1 MRTSHRSSE
10 ELLAEIAELRSRLE
24 QAEAALAERVR
35 AEEALRD
42 DHERLHKVFEIQTVG
57 VMFWDL
63 TTGRMTDANDTF
75 LKTMGYSRAEVEG
88 GGLTW
93 QKLTPPEY
101 FELSQAEVIKFQ
113 ASGLIGPYEKE
124 YFRKDGTR
132 QWFVFAGSSL
142 GNNSCVEFCVDI
154 SERKQVEQALRES
167 EEQFTVLIQNLQS
180 AVALIDEHGAF
191 NIVNNSF
198 LSMFHIPQGTDIL
211 NINSRDWSQW
221 QVFDEDGELLDVE
234 EHPVRKAA
242 LTGAAVQNQL
252 VAVKSPSGPDLKW
265 LLVSAAPILNE
276 GKGLHRVICTYYDIT
291 AHKEAENALKRLNET
306 LEQNVAERTAEL
318 REKDQ
323 ILLAQ
328 GRQAAMGEMIGNIA
342 HQWRQPL
349 NNLGLMLQKL
359 AMHQEMGL
367 LNDDLL
373 SESVDSS
380 MLIIKHMSN
389 TIDDFRN
396 FFKPDKE
403 RGVFGLRE
411 AVSSS
416 LSLIADRLSSLNI
429 AVVLETEQ
437 EVRVTGYQ
445 NEFAQALLNILNNAA
460 DALTEVRDGDARIW
474 ICIGARDG
482 RPFLSIRDNAGGIP
496 VEIIGKVFDPYF
508 STKGPQQGTGIGL
521 FMANNIIEKNMGG
534 KLTVTNTAD
543 GADFRI
549 EF

>member
-1 MRTSHRSSE
+1 VT
-10 ELLAEIAELRSRLE
+10 
-24 QAEAALAERVR
+24 
-35 AEEALRD
+35 
-42 DHERLHKVFEIQTVG
+42 
-57 VMFWDL
+57 
-63 TTGRMTDANDTF
+63 
-75 LKTMGYSRAEVEG
+75 
-88 GGLTW
+88 
-93 QKLTPPEY
+93 
-101 FELSQAEVIKFQ
+101 KFQ
-113 ASGLIGPYEKE
+113 ALGLIGPYEKE

-142 GNNSCVEFCVDI
+142 GNNSCVEFCIDI
-154 SERKQVEQALRES
+154 SERKRVEQALRES
-167 EEQFTVLIQNLQS
+167 EEKFTVLIQNLQS

-191 NIVNNSF
+191 SIVNNSF
-198 LSMFHIPQGTDIL
+198 LRMFDIPEGTDIL

-221 QVFDEDGELLDVE
+221 QVFDEHGELLDVE

-242 LTGAAVQNQL
+242 LSGAAVQNVL
-252 VAVKSPSGPDLKW
+252 VALKSPAAPELKW

-276 GKGLHRVICTYYDIT
+276 RKGLNRVICTYYDIT
-291 AHKEAENALKRLNET
+291 ARKEAENALKRLNET
-306 LEQNVAERTAEL
+306 LEQSVAARTAEL

-367 LNDDLL
+367 LSPELL
-373 SESVDSS
+373 TDSVDSS
-380 MLIIKHMSN
+380 MVIIKHMSN

-396 FFKPDKE
+396 FFKPDKL
-403 RGVFGLRE
+403 RGVFSLRE

-429 AVVLETEQ
+429 AVVLETEAD
-437 EVRVTGYQ
+437 VRVTGYQ

-460 DALTEVRDGDARIW
+460 DALTDRRGRDPRIW
-474 ICIGARDG
+474 ICIGEHGG
-482 RPFLSIRDNAGGIP
+482 RAFLSIRDNAGGIP
-496 VEIIGKVFDPYF
+496 VDIIGKVFDPYF
-508 STKGPQQGTGIGL
+508 SSKGPQQGTGLGL

-534 KLTVTNTAD
+534 KLTVANTAN